1 MLKYICA
8 MSLAYPTSDLKKELQ
23 HLSSAEIA
31 ALCLRMVRFK
41 KENKELLTYLL
52 FKADDPEAFVQE
64 YKQEMDAQFKQ
75 LPGKSFHAVKTL
87 RKIATLMNNQIRYSG
102 LETVKVELLLHFC
115 HKYIENVY
123 HHTSYKPLQ
132 NVFYR
137 FAEKTKAAIQKMHE
151 DLQHDYGNL
160 YNEML
165 MHAENEIHWFEKKS
179 FWL

>member
-1 MLKYICA
+1 
-8 MSLAYPTSDLKKELQ
+8 MSLVYPTSDLKKELQ
-23 HLSSAEIA
+23 HLSPAEIA

-64 YKQEMDAQFKQ
+64 YKAEMDEQFKQ
-75 LPGKSFHAVKTL
+75 LPGKSYHTVKAL
-87 RKIATLMNNQIRYSG
+87 RKIALQMNNQIRYAGS
-102 LETVKVELLLHFC
+102 ETVKVELLLHFC
-115 HKYIENVY
+115 HNYIDYVY
-123 HHTSYKPLQ
+123 YHSSYKPLH

-137 FAEKTKAAIQKMHE
+137 FAEKVKLAIQKMHE

-165 MHAENEIHWFEKKS
+165 TDAENEIHWFEKKS
-179 FWL
+179 LIL